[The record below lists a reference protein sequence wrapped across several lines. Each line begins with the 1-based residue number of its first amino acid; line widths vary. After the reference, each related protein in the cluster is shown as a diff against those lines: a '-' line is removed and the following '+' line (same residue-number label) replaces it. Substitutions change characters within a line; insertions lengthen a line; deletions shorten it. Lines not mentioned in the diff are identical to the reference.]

1 MTRVNQFL
9 TTAGSFVVVLSAVA
23 IATAPVGVQADEQAK
38 QFEQSYCF
46 SASGAERWEPCR

>member
-1 MTRVNQFL
+1 MTRVNKFL
-9 TTAGSFVVVLSAVA
+9 TTAGRFVVVLSAVA

-46 SASGAERWEPCR
+46 ITSGADRWKACR

>member
-1 MTRVNQFL
+1 MTRVNKFL
-9 TTAGSFVVVLSAVA
+9 TTAGSFVVVLSAVV

-46 SASGAERWEPCR
+46 SKSSADRWKACR